1 MTDTRMPKPP
11 LTLTASKFSNLSDVF
26 VLGEGGEYTQNVD
39 QLSHDE
45 WAKTFYI
52 CGVSTL
58 VRLPLQHAQSRRI
71 ARARG
76 PQHLQRAPSLP
87 ADRR

>member
-1 MTDTRMPKPP
+1 M
-11 LTLTASKFSNLSDVF
+11 L

-45 WAKTFYI
+45 WAKRYYI
-52 CGVSTL
+52 CGVST
-58 VRLPLQHAQSRRI
+58 VVNCPLQHARSRSI

-87 ADRR
+87 SGRR